1 MKEYHLHPDCCFLI
15 RENKK
20 VIGCLEESEIPQF
33 AQITL
38 PQGCTEILVGTD
50 GIVYATINKA
60 MGGINHNP
68 LQELINKE
76 QEIIAF
82 YEAKIAA
89 LQEQEE
95 EILRQQREAELLSQ
109 QE

>member
-1 MKEYHLHPDCCFLI
+1 MKEYHLHPDKQFII
-15 RENKK
+15 RENDKL
-20 VIGCLEESEIPQF
+20 IALLEENEIAQF
-33 AQITL
+33 SQLSL

-60 MGGINHNP
+60 MGGIDHNP

-82 YEAKIAA
+82 YKNK
-89 LQEQEE
+89 
-95 EILRQQREAELLSQ
+95 LS
-109 QE
+109 E

>member
-1 MKEYHLHPDCCFLI
+1 MKEYHLHPDKQFIIRQDNKLI
-15 RENKK
+15 A
-20 VIGCLEESEIPQF
+20 ILEESEILQF
-33 AQITL
+33 SQISL

-68 LQELINKE
+68 LQELISKE

-82 YEAKIAA
+82 YEAKLAA
-89 LQEQEE
+89 
-95 EILRQQREAELLSQ
+95 Q
-109 QE
+109 QEPQE